1 LGDELFVFEDVVGDA
16 PGIHGGVVEE
26 LEPVVRAL
34 FEAELPGP
42 GAKGVL
48 VARRREDFAL
58 ELAPVFSFPWKALAE
73 GDKLVCMKTNGDA
86 VALEKFLRPMAR
98 GLSIELARAIVNLA
112 ADEETQS
119 RYDLLA
125 EKNSEGQITPAEREE
140 LESLVRVN
148 TLLGVLKVEAQAVLD
163 KAA

>member
-1 LGDELFVFEDVVGDA
+1 
-16 PGIHGGVVEE
+16 
-26 LEPVVRAL
+26 
-34 FEAELPGP
+34 
-42 GAKGVL
+42 
-48 VARRREDFAL
+48 
-58 ELAPVFSFPWKALAE
+58 
-73 GDKLVCMKTNGDA
+73 MKSNGDT

-98 GLSIELARAIVNLA
+98 GLSSELARAIVNLT

-125 EKNSEGQITPAEREE
+125 EKNTEGQLTPVEREE

-148 TLLGVLKVEAQAVLD
+148 TLLGILKVEAKAVLA

>member
-1 LGDELFVFEDVVGDA
+1 
-16 PGIHGGVVEE
+16 
-26 LEPVVRAL
+26 
-34 FEAELPGP
+34 
-42 GAKGVL
+42 
-48 VARRREDFAL
+48 
-58 ELAPVFSFPWKALAE
+58 
-73 GDKLVCMKTNGDA
+73 MKTNGDT

-98 GLSIELARAIVNLA
+98 GLSAELARAIVNLT

-125 EKNSEGQITPAEREE
+125 EKNTEGQLTPAEREE

-148 TLLGVLKVEAQAVLD
+148 TLLGVLKVEAKAVLA

>member
-1 LGDELFVFEDVVGDA
+1 
-16 PGIHGGVVEE
+16 
-26 LEPVVRAL
+26 
-34 FEAELPGP
+34 
-42 GAKGVL
+42 
-48 VARRREDFAL
+48 
-58 ELAPVFSFPWKALAE
+58 
-73 GDKLVCMKTNGDA
+73 MKTNGDT

-98 GLSIELARAIVNLA
+98 GLSTELARAIVDLT

-125 EKNSEGQITPAEREE
+125 EKNTEGQLTPAEREE

-148 TLLGVLKVEAQAVLD
+148 TLLGVLKVEAKSVLA

>member
-1 LGDELFVFEDVVGDA
+1 
-16 PGIHGGVVEE
+16 
-26 LEPVVRAL
+26 
-34 FEAELPGP
+34 
-42 GAKGVL
+42 
-48 VARRREDFAL
+48 
-58 ELAPVFSFPWKALAE
+58 
-73 GDKLVCMKTNGDA
+73 MKTNGDT

-98 GLSIELARAIVNLA
+98 GLSAELARAIVNLT

-125 EKNSEGQITPAEREE
+125 EKNTEGQLTPAEREE

-148 TLLGVLKVEAQAVLD
+148 TLLGILKVEAKAVLA

>member
-1 LGDELFVFEDVVGDA
+1 
-16 PGIHGGVVEE
+16 
-26 LEPVVRAL
+26 
-34 FEAELPGP
+34 
-42 GAKGVL
+42 
-48 VARRREDFAL
+48 
-58 ELAPVFSFPWKALAE
+58 
-73 GDKLVCMKTNGDA
+73 MKTNGDT

-98 GLSIELARAIVNLA
+98 GFSTELALALVNLT

-125 EKNSEGQITPAEREE
+125 EKNTEGQLTLAEREE

-148 TLLGVLKVEAQAVLD
+148 TLLGVLKVEAKAVLA

>member
-1 LGDELFVFEDVVGDA
+1 
-16 PGIHGGVVEE
+16 
-26 LEPVVRAL
+26 
-34 FEAELPGP
+34 
-42 GAKGVL
+42 
-48 VARRREDFAL
+48 
-58 ELAPVFSFPWKALAE
+58 
-73 GDKLVCMKTNGDA
+73 MKTNGDT

-98 GLSIELARAIVNLA
+98 GLSAELARAIVNLT

-125 EKNSEGQITPAEREE
+125 ERNTEGQLTPAEREE

-148 TLLGVLKVEAQAVLD
+148 TLLGVLKVEAKAVLA